1 MKKNR
6 ILFAGERKG
15 RIFTPVITTTA
26 NKMKTTTQLQGAT
39 IITTHEG
46 HELIEAVL
54 IGKGRKL
61 DCWKKANGNYSV
73 SLEKVDAAR
82 WGNGNKVLRIYEL
95 GATEFFAYWDKK
107 LNEWK

>member
-1 MKKNR
+1 MKINR
-6 ILFAGERKG
+6 LLFAEFKNSC
-15 RIFTPVITTTA
+15 IFTSVITTRTT
-26 NKMKTTTQLQGAT
+26 KMKTTTQVQGAT

-46 HELIEAVL
+46 HDLIEAVL

-73 SLEKVDAAR
+73 SLEKIDAAR

-95 GATEFFAYWDKK
+95 GATEFFTYWDKK